1 MENKTFAY
9 VRVSSKEQNLSR
21 QIDSMLQYVKDPRD
35 IYCDKQSG
43 KNFER
48 PGYQALFYNL
58 RSGDELYIHTL
69 SRLGRNKTET
79 KNQLIEL
86 QKKGVLVR
94 VLDIPTTLM
103 DFSAFGSLQRS
114 IMEMVNNILIEVLST
129 IAEVERDNIRTAQ
142 KEGIQSAK
150 SAAYTLDVH
159 LHRIRIPGLQITMH
173 GKMISVAQY
182 PLSGN
187 ITFLP
192 ARFTALYGVG
202 KNHKKSTKL
211 YYYNLVDFSFAFI
224 FQYCYLKLLAF
235 RVA

>member
-86 QKKGVLVR
+86 QKKE
-94 VLDIPTTLM
+94 
-103 DFSAFGSLQRS
+103 SLS
-114 IMEMVNNILIEVLST
+114 VCW
-129 IAEVERDNIRTAQ
+129 
-142 KEGIQSAK
+142 
-150 SAAYTLDVH
+150 
-159 LHRIRIPGLQITMH
+159 
-173 GKMISVAQY
+173 IS
-182 PLSGN
+182 
-187 ITFLP
+187 
-192 ARFTALYGVG
+192 
-202 KNHKKSTKL
+202 
-211 YYYNLVDFSFAFI
+211 
-224 FQYCYLKLLAF
+224 LL
-235 RVA
+235 R

>member
-150 SAAYTLDVH
+150 KRGIHFGRSLTPYPDSWSADYKAWKNDQCSAISL
-159 LHRIRIPGLQITMH
+159 IR
-173 GKMISVAQY
+173 KYNFSA
-182 PLSGN
+182 S
-187 ITFLP
+187 TFYRLV
-192 ARFTALYGVG
+192 RRWE
-202 KNHKKSTKL
+202 KSQK
-211 YYYNLVDFSFAFI
+211 I
-224 FQYCYLKLLAF
+224 H
-235 RVA
+235 